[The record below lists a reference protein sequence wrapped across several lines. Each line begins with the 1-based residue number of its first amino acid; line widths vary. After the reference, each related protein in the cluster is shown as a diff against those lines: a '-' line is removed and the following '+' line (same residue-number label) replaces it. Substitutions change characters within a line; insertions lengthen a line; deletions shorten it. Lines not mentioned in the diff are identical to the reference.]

1 EAMETVSW
9 GRGQTTRKYEE
20 SRARGRSLHEYGETR
35 PQRTR
40 GRREL
45 STRRAD
51 PQARGRHEKAGG
63 DRRDAAGRSGARTGA
78 QRGSDESTEMD
89 NQVLAPSRASPCR
102 QRTSHPEV
110 CPGRDLA

>member
-1 EAMETVSW
+1 METVSW
-9 GRGQTTRKYEE
+9 GRGQTTRKYSG

-35 PQRTR
+35 PERTR

-51 PQARGRHEKAGG
+51 PQARERHEKAGG

-78 QRGSDESTEMD
+78 QRGSGESGEMD
-89 NQVLAPSRASPCR
+89 NHVLTPSVASPYH
-102 QRTSHPEV
+102 QRKYHAQV
-110 CPGRDLA
+110 C